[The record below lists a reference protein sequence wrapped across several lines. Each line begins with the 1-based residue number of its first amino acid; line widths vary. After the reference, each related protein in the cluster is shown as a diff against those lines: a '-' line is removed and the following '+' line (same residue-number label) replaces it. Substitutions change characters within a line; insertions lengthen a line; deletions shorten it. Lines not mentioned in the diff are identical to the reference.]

1 MLTIR
6 ALCPIINNK
15 LINYVRSNLGDI
27 VGYVYEFHNTKDY
40 NFHLLTT
47 KSTFTD
53 DTVMT
58 LAVAKWLTEDD
69 SNSHAYLV
77 KCMKEL
83 LVTLA
88 IILLMK

>member
-1 MLTIR
+1 MLG
-6 ALCPIINNK
+6 AII
-15 LINYVRSNLGDI
+15 GDI
-27 VGYVYEFHNTKDY
+27 VGSVYEFHNTKDY

-69 SNSHAYLV
+69 SHSHAYLGFTEKSTV
-77 KCMKEL
+77 QCCTERKQMFHAEHASRFC
-83 LVTLA
+83 
-88 IILLMK
+88 